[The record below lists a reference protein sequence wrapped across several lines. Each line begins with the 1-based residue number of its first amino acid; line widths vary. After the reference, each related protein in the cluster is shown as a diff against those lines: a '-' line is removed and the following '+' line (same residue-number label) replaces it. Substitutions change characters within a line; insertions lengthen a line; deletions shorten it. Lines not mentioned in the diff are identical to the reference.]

1 MTIYTQ
7 AELDELTDEEY
18 AQFLIDGLLVDDDEP
33 FYWEQ
38 LATYTPYAEVE

>member
-7 AELDELTDEEY
+7 AELDGLTDEEY

-33 FYWEQ
+33 FYWEK
-38 LATYTPYAEVE
+38 LATYTDYAEVA